1 MTRKLALIVA
11 LMVVL
16 AGLSAG
22 LSIAASGGPAQ
33 DTGVSVPE
41 NEANESEDSEGSLTG
56 SAAERAADAAL
67 TAVGGGTVL
76 ESEPA
81 DGGGAAYEVE
91 VRKSDGSVVEVL
103 IDSRYRVVRIGAGG

>member
-11 LMVVL
+11 LMVAL
-16 AGLSAG
+16 AGISAG
-22 LSIAASGGPAQ
+22 LAIAASSGPGQ
-33 DTGVSVPE
+33 GNGVSVPE
-41 NEANESEDSEGSLTG
+41 DEANESEDSEGSLTG

-76 ESEPA
+76 EAERA
-81 DGGGAAYEVE
+81 DDGDGAYEVE